1 MERDEARFHV
11 ADGVAVLHRAGH
23 QSDASGVEERL
34 AAVAGE
40 EADVRH
46 DNGIGARPDLGAPA
60 ARLEERPGPLEGL
73 LDLRPAE
80 TLGGLD
86 VHDGDEPGRVDEK
99 EVGDVPTPVLVE
111 QNGCAAIA
119 TVRASKSARIR
130 RESSRRLS

>member
-60 ARLEERPGPLEGL
+60 ARLEERPGPLEAAAP
-73 LDLRPAE
+73 D
-80 TLGGLD
+80 D
-86 VHDGDEPGRVDEK
+86 VDGMSDADYYADAFES
-99 EVGDVPTPVLVE
+99 
-111 QNGCAAIA
+111 
-119 TVRASKSARIR
+119 VR
-130 RESSRRLS
+130 